1 MRIGGQVLFSST
13 DEQSLLATAK
23 RNLNFYKAIIAGDGR
38 AGKTSLLRQL
48 RGKAFNENEQSTC
61 GVELRTVE
69 VGGDKWAKT
78 DLASV
83 GDVAV
88 LLAEEFKRREPV
100 SATAPAPAGL
110 APAPVA
116 ASASP
121 VAALPAASPAAD
133 PAAAT
138 PPVQYKKYEPIAY
151 TSDLPPFM
159 YVIEGSDLSLSVGVT
174 GGTPDRPLHYR
185 WRHNGV
191 VMDGETSSIVC
202 IPSADSRAAGD
213 YFVEVFCESQPT
225 PVNSSVTEVRI
236 VPSIM
241 ARVNSILRQQ
251 GNVSRATS
259 PELSSPTSL
268 VSGRTTPCSAC
279 F

>member
-1 MRIGGQVLFSST
+1 VRIGGQVLFSSS

-48 RGKAFNENEQSTC
+48 RGEPFNENEQSTC
-61 GVELRTVE
+61 GVELWAIE
-69 VGGDKWAKT
+69 VGGDKWANT

-88 LLAEEFKRREPV
+88 LLAEKFRRREPV
-100 SATAPAPAGL
+100 VSTAPAPADL

-116 ASASP
+116 ALASP
-121 VAALPAASPAAD
+121 VAAFPAASPMV
-133 PAAAT
+133 T
-138 PPVQYKKYEPIAY
+138 PVQHEPIAY
-151 TSDLPPFM
+151 TSDLPQFL

-185 WRHNGV
+185 WRHNGA
-191 VMDGETSSIVC
+191 VMDGEASSILC
-202 IPSADSRAAGD
+202 IPNTDSRAAGD

-236 VPSIM
+236 VSSIM
-241 ARVNSILRQQ
+241 ARVNSILRQE
-251 GNVSRATS
+251 GERLTNDK
-259 PELSSPTSL
+259 P
-268 VSGRTTPCSAC
+268 
-279 F
+279 